1 MKSMTMVL
9 VIGLAIL
16 LVGCG
21 DAAEKEEAG
30 SVEGGAQGA
39 EEQTPK
45 AEEQIPESAAGESEQ
60 PDLSGEWAVD
70 FELLKESILDHSMKD
85 TGTKPGTPEF
95 DAARA
100 AAEKKTKPFLA
111 VLSKMAIRFE
121 PDGVCQMTGMGKETR
136 ATYSLEGNT
145 VTLISAEESD
155 PRLTFTLTD
164 DALNGSLPVPPSGTL
179 PIVFRRR

>member
-39 EEQTPK
+39 G
-45 AEEQIPESAAGESEQ
+45 EQIPESTAGESEQ
-60 PDLSGEWAVD
+60 PDLSGEWVVD
-70 FELLKESILDHSMKD
+70 FELLKGSILDHSMKD
-85 TGTKPGTPEF
+85 TGAKPGTPEF

-100 AAEKKTKPFLA
+100 AAEKKAAPMLA
-111 VLSKMAIRFE
+111 VVGKMALRFGS
-121 PDGVCQMTGMGKETR
+121 DGVCQMTGMGKETR
-136 ATYSLEGNT
+136 ATYSVSGQK
-145 VTLISAEESD
+145 VTLVSAEESD
-155 PRLTFTLTD
+155 PQLTFILKAD
-164 DALNGSLPVPPSGTL
+164 VLEGDLPVSPGATL
-179 PIVFRRR
+179 PIVFRRQ